1 MKGLLLKDWYVAK
14 KNCKSYLF
22 IAALFLAVSLFSD
35 DNLFFVFYPCMFCGM
50 LPVTL
55 LGYDEQSR
63 WMVYCGTL
71 PYTKAQIVSSKYL
84 IGLLTQGIILLATGI
99 IQGIKMAVNGHFVL
113 NELLVLSLLLLTVSA
128 FTSSISLPF
137 IFKLGLEKGRTAY
150 FVMIGAVCGASVIA
164 SSYFRSA
171 TASEIQPNLILA
183 LVAILGIGAYALSWY
198 LSIVFFQ
205 KREIH

>member
-14 KNCKSYLF
+14 KNCKTYLF
-22 IAALFLAVSLFSD
+22 IAAVFIAVSLFSD
-35 DNLFFVFYPCMFCGM
+35 DNLFFVFYPCIFCGM

-63 WMVYCGTL
+63 WMAYCGTL

-84 IGLLTQGIILLATGI
+84 IGLITQSIILLAIGI
-99 IQGIKMAVNGHFVL
+99 AQGIKMAAHGNFVL
-113 NELLVLSLLLLTVSA
+113 GELLVLLLLLLIISA
-128 FTSSISLPF
+128 FASSISLPF

-150 FVMIGAVCGASVIA
+150 FVMVGVFCGASVIA
-164 SSYFRSA
+164 SSYFRF
-171 TASEIQPNLILA
+171 TMASQIQPNLILA
-183 LVAILGIGAYALSWY
+183 LIAILGIGAYAFSWY

-205 KREIH
+205 KREVH